1 MKKLY
6 VHSFMVLCFFF
17 ALLYLANKLI
27 ATGGSA
33 ELTGMVITAL
43 ITVASLAAK
52 AMFDRDENHHK
63 DE

>member
-1 MKKLY
+1 MKKFY
-6 VHSFMVLCFFF
+6 VHSFMVMCFFF

-27 ATGGSA
+27 TTSGNGEITGA
-33 ELTGMVITAL
+33 VITAL

-52 AMFDRDENHHK
+52 AMFDRDDKTHK

>member
-1 MKKLY
+1 
-6 VHSFMVLCFFF
+6 MVLCFFF

-27 ATGGSA
+27 VEKGSA
-33 ELTGMVITAL
+33 EILGAVIGAL

-52 AMFDRDENHHK
+52 AMFDRDDNHHK